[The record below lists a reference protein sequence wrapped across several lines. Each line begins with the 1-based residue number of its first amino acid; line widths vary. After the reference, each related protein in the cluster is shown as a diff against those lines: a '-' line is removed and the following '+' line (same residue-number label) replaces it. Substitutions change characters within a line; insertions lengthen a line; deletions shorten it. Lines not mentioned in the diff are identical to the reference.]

1 MMSSLSSLSSSSF
14 CAVGWK
20 VRTRTAKEKGE
31 APRFGL
37 KSGEGKNGENG
48 ENTY

>member
-1 MMSSLSSLSSSSF
+1 MMSSLSSLSSSF
-14 CAVGWK
+14 CAVGWE

-37 KSGEGKNGENG
+37 KSEEGKNGENG